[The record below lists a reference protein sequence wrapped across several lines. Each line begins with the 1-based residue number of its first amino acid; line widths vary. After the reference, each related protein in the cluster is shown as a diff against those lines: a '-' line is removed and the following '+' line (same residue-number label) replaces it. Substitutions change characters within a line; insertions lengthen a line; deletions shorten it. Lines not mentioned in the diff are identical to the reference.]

1 MPCYLSTWTK
11 NSFNYLV
18 LKTRSK
24 SHDIIFLA
32 KGRLSVKE
40 KGPDPE
46 GEAHHVEDED
56 VLGDWTIGH
65 VTRVPHQG
73 QRALYAVRDP
83 YTHTFMYD

>member
-1 MPCYLSTWTK
+1 M
-11 NSFNYLV
+11 N
-18 LKTRSK
+18 
-24 SHDIIFLA
+24 
-32 KGRLSVKE
+32 E

-65 VTRVPHQG
+65 VTGVPHQG

-83 YTHTFMYD
+83 YTHTLCMIE